1 MGRVR
6 IGFKSGKE
14 ISVTAEMADKLSEKM
29 EHNRVLLR
37 TNEGELLLMV
47 RADSIDYMR
56 SEVCDE

>member
-14 ISVTAEMADKLSEKM
+14 ISVTTEMADKLSEKM

>member
-1 MGRVR
+1 MSRVR

-47 RADSIDYMR
+47 RSDSIDYMR